1 MQLIVGCSLPQLAA
15 SKAELGELCSAKA
28 ALAEQLESLRGE
40 NKQLLQRSALADSL
54 AAEADALRQQVLF
67 SFIKNCFFHPFP

>member
-1 MQLIVGCSLPQLAA
+1 MGCSLPQLAA
-15 SKAELGELCSAKA
+15 SKAELGELRSAKA

-67 SFIKNCFFHPFP
+67 FFIKHCFFHPFP